1 MNKEFIDALATLYV
15 NAGEDTY
22 IEDYFENSNE
32 LFKSILGLY
41 INTALQEVIIEDA
54 KKFDKVSATDVDDE
68 FINAVKYI
76 YSRGNKVGF
85 TFDEMCNGITIEDIC
100 LYILSGKKDSNFEQ
114 EVIDVKNEIKND
126 LKNQE

>member
-1 MNKEFIDALATLYV
+1 MNKEFIDALATLYA

-22 IEDYFENSNE
+22 IEDYFEDSNE

-41 INTALQEVIIEDA
+41 TNTALQEVIIEDA
-54 KKFDKVSATDVDDE
+54 KKFNKVSATDVDDE

-76 YSRGNKVGF
+76 YSEGNHIGF
-85 TFDEMCNGITIEDIC
+85 TFDEMCNGITTEDIG